1 MGSYLVKRLA
11 ASILTAFLSS
21 AAVFLLVRAVP
32 GDVVAQMLGQSSG
45 GGSAA
50 EQSLRNFFGL
60 DQPIYQQYLSWLMS
74 AVQGDLGD
82 SWVRGTPVAA
92 MVFKAFLVTLQLGV
106 MTLIFATLIGVP
118 LGLIAGLFEGR
129 KLDNAIQMFN
139 ILGLSAPVFWLGL
152 ILLISISTY
161 LSWSPPLIYRAPWQ
175 NLPDNLQTLLLPIL
189 SLGVLQAAAYSQF
202 TRQCVVG
209 AFSQDYVRTAVAK
222 GLPMRTV
229 FAKHILRNI
238 SISLITFMG
247 LILIQILGGVVVI
260 ESLFALPGLGR
271 LLITAIETRDY
282 PVVQG
287 ALLMVVFSA
296 LIVNLIIDMLYH
308 LIDPRVRVGG

>member
-21 AAVFLLVRAVP
+21 IAVFLLVRAVP
-32 GDVVAQMLGQSSG
+32 GDVVAQMMGQSG
-45 GGSAA
+45 GSGSAA

-60 DQPIYQQYLSWLMS
+60 DQPLYQQYFTWLFG
-74 AVQGDLGD
+74 ALQGDFGQ
-82 SWVRGTPVAA
+82 SWVRGTPVVD
-92 MVFKAFLVTLQLGV
+92 MVLRAFLVTLQLGL
-106 MTLIFATLIGVP
+106 MTLVFATLIGVP
-118 LGLIAGLFEGR
+118 LGLVAGLYEGR
-129 KLDNAIQMFN
+129 RIDNGIQIFN

-152 ILLISISTY
+152 LLLIGISAF

-175 NLPDNLQTLLLPIL
+175 NLGDNFQTLLLPIL

-209 AFSQDYVRTAVAK
+209 AFSEDYVRTALAK

-287 ALLMVVFSA
+287 ALLTVVFSA

-308 LIDPRVRVGG
+308 LIDPRVRVDG

>member
-21 AAVFLLVRAVP
+21 IAVFLLVRAVP
-32 GDVVAQMLGQSSG
+32 GDVVAQMLGQS

-60 DQPIYQQYLSWLMS
+60 DQPLYQQYLSWFLG
-74 AVQGDLGD
+74 ALQGDLGQ
-82 SWVRGTPVAA
+82 SWVRGTPVAQ
-92 MVFKAFLVTLQLGV
+92 MVFQAFLLTLQLGL
-106 MTLIFATLIGVP
+106 MTLVFATFIGVP
-118 LGLIAGLFEGR
+118 LGLIAGLYEGR
-129 KLDNAIQMFN
+129 KVDNFIQAFN

-152 ILLISISTY
+152 ILLITISSL
-161 LSWSPPLIYRAPWQ
+161 LSWSPPLIYRPPWQ
-175 NLPDNLQTLLLPIL
+175 DLSQNLQTVLLPIL

-209 AFSQDYVRTAVAK
+209 AFSEDYVRTALAK

-271 LLITAIETRDY
+271 LLLTSIETRDY
-282 PVVQG
+282 PIVQG

-308 LIDPRVRVGG
+308 MIDPRVRVG